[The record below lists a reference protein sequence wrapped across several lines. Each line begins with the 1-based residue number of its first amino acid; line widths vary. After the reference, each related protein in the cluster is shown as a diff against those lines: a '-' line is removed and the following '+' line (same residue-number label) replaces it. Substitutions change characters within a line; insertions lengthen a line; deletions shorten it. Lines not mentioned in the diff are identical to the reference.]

1 MWPGSD
7 GTARCPQAEL
17 YGENQA
23 EEMARIRAD
32 ESSIESELEQEME
45 RLRCDIRHPMQTS
58 SCKRSI
64 GSLFGHGPVIDMW
77 AVHCYVVNIWL

>member
-7 GTARCPQAEL
+7 DTARRPQAEL

-45 RLRCDIRHPMQTS
+45 RLRCDIRRPMQS
-58 SCKRSI
+58 S
-64 GSLFGHGPVIDMW
+64 
-77 AVHCYVVNIWL
+77 